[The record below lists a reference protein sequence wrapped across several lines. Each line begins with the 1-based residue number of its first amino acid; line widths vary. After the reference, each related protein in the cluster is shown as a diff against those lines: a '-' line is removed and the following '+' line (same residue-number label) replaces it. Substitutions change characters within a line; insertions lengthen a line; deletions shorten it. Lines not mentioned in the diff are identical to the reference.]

1 MKTVK
6 EDGNRL
12 GLLTTKEHNRR
23 GVLPYYNRFPKAM
36 EIKQV

>member
-23 GVLPYYNRFPKAM
+23 GVLNTLLQLFLQGYRN
-36 EIKQV
+36 